1 MFGAVGAVTPGWL
14 LRGSIPS
21 AHRRL
26 AASTSSRLRACGSL
40 GRQRRSS
47 CECTIQTG
55 QMGDWSDESGTCQCR
70 QKEGCRSGDRIA
82 AFCASPGAAV
92 TMQSTVPSVPRARIV
107 LVITERPDEREGAP
121 VSVNERDHPVAGL
134 PVSTEP
140 SLVLPFDAIEAGM
153 VAVVGGKA
161 ANLGELARAGLPVPP
176 GFCVTTAAYSLV
188 AAGAQL
194 EPVLEELAA
203 LPVGATDRMVTLAA
217 AARARLLAAPVP
229 AEVTDAV
236 LRAYAE

>member
-1 MFGAVGAVTPGWL
+1 MSIQNREQQRSEPHVGEVAMVFPFAAIDHTSL
-14 LRGSIPS
+14 SI
-21 AHRRL
+21 
-26 AASTSSRLRACGSL
+26 
-40 GRQRRSS
+40 
-47 CECTIQTG
+47 
-55 QMGDWSDESGTCQCR
+55 
-70 QKEGCRSGDRIA
+70 
-82 AFCASPGAAV
+82 
-92 TMQSTVPSVPRARIV
+92 
-107 LVITERPDEREGAP
+107 
-121 VSVNERDHPVAGL
+121 
-134 PVSTEP
+134 
-140 SLVLPFDAIEAGM
+140 
-153 VAVVGGKA
+153 VGGKA